1 MHLHYFACMPA
12 VIDAKSTLTVRYQT
26 TVPPAVRQ
34 ALKLVPRDKVLY
46 SIQPD
51 GTVILA
57 RANSQGDSDP
67 IVDSFLQVL
76 AQDMTANPR
85 RLKPIDA
92 GLVRRIRSLTKGV
105 KVDLDAPLAGD
116 E

>member
-1 MHLHYFACMPA
+1 MHLHYHAGMPA
-12 VIDAKSTLTVRYQT
+12 VIDAKSTLTTRNQT

-34 ALKLVPRDKVLY
+34 ALKLAPRDKVLY

-57 RANSQGDSDP
+57 RADP
-67 IVDSFLQVL
+67 GKERDPVVEAFLEFL
-76 AQDMTANPR
+76 AQDMIANPR
-85 RLKPIDA
+85 NIKPVDA
-92 GLVRRIRSLTKGV
+92 GLAKRIRSLTRGV
-105 KVDLDAPLAGD
+105 KVNLNSALARD

>member
-1 MHLHYFACMPA
+1 MPT
-12 VIDAKSTLTVRYQT
+12 VIDAKSTLTARNQT
-26 TVPPAVRQ
+26 TLPPVVRR
-34 ALKLVPRDKVLY
+34 ALGLAPRDRVLY

-57 RANSQGDSDP
+57 RADSRDESDP
-67 IVDSFLQVL
+67 VVDSFLRFL
-76 AQDMTANPR
+76 AEDMMAHPR
-85 RLKPIDA
+85 KIKPVGA
-92 GLVRRIRSLTKGV
+92 GLAKRIRSLTKGV